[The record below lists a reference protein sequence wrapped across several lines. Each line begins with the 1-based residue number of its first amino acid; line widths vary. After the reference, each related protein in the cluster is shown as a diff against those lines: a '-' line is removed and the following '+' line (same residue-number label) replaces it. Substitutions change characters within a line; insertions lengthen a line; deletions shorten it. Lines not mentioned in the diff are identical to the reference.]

1 MSQLILNDNS
11 LGEFEHYYMNGMQLL
26 ANIID
31 PNMLFAEVARAGG
44 KTEGVTGPG

>member
-31 PNMLFAEVARAGG
+31 PNMLLQRLPVPEERLKV
-44 KTEGVTGPG
+44 